1 MPIGALPAFRL
12 SDIQI
17 FKHPNFQT
25 SKFQTF
31 RLSDI
36 QTFIPSNFQTSKL
49 SDFQTLRLLDMQTFI
64 PFQYDL
70 RCPAPKDNSITHAA
84 AAPSNLDAAS
94 TMRSADAE
102 LQNTK
107 EIRATASE
115 IAAPK
120 TGSRRPSKKKDFEVL
135 FKKELWKKHRQRQ
148 NWENLLTNHY
158 RSLDAAIPIRLTMSS
173 CKRHEY

>member
-120 TGSRRPSKKKDFEVL
+120 PDLDAQAKKKILKYFL
-135 FKKELWKKHRQRQ
+135 
-148 NWENLLTNHY
+148 
-158 RSLDAAIPIRLTMSS
+158 
-173 CKRHEY
+173 KRNFGRNIASAKIEKIS